1 MKKFCIAILISFIVS
16 CSNLEFVYGDKEN
29 VSNPIYQKTKVV
41 LSGADLPYLK
51 SYVPVLFGKNISSD
65 FYLLIRTEEKQTK
78 RSVETNQATSS
89 LSYEL
94 RFFYSLES
102 NDLKCVVYKQEILS
116 TFSINPKSSGYNYGT
131 DTSLDKKYEL
141 SVSNNLDR
149 FVSNISNKNLNVC
162 I

>member
-41 LSGADLPYLK
+41 LSGVDLPYLK